1 MQIPP
6 GAFIFKTQG
15 DKMNLIFLGPPGVGK
30 GTIAKD
36 VVKAKNIPQISTG
49 DLLRAAVKEGSE
61 LGKKAKEFMDS
72 GKLVPDELVINL
84 LKERI
89 KKDDCKHGFILDGF
103 PRTIPQAEAL
113 EGNVEINKV
122 INFKATDE
130 TVISRIS
137 GRRTC
142 KKCSAIYHI
151 KNIPP
156 KVEGV
161 CDKCGGELYQRED
174 DKEETVKKRLETYK
188 QQTAPLIDFY
198 RKKGILADV
207 ETEKPIPEIVKDTM
221 AAIG

>member
-1 MQIPP
+1 
-6 GAFIFKTQG
+6 
-15 DKMNLIFLGPPGVGK
+15 MNLIFLGPPGVGK

-72 GKLVPDELVINL
+72 GKLVPDELAINL

>member
-1 MQIPP
+1 
-6 GAFIFKTQG
+6 
-15 DKMNLIFLGPPGVGK
+15 MNLIFLGPPGVGK